1 MLDRFAGIVEVHQVV
16 AEIHTTCRTGTHAE
30 NGFQQLCTSGT
41 HQAIQTK
48 NFALAHIKADI
59 LQIRRIFGGQ
69 MLDGQDRIPGDIV
82 HRREAAFQRTANHG
96 GDQLAHVGVLTVL
109 GHNQVAVTQNRNL
122 VTNFKNFVH
131 LM

>member
-1 MLDRFAGIVEVHQVV
+1 
-16 AEIHTTCRTGTHAE
+16 
-30 NGFQQLCTSGT
+30 
-41 HQAIQTK
+41 
-48 NFALAHIKADI
+48 
-59 LQIRRIFGGQ
+59 
-69 MLDGQDRIPGDIV
+69 MLDGQDRISGDIV